1 MAQTKLISVR
11 LDEQLVS
18 YMDEV
23 ASKHSYLDRSKIVSR
38 LLSAMVQC
46 CEYKDVMQVLNCY
59 DPYSDGITI
68 EVKQKNT
75 MISK

>member
-11 LDEQLVS
+11 LDEKILA
-18 YMDEV
+18 YIDAV
-23 ASKHSYLDRSKIVSR
+23 ANKHTYLDRSKVIAR

-46 CEYKDVMQVLNCY
+46 CEYKNIMEVLNCY
-59 DPYSDGITI
+59 DPYADGISI

-75 MISK
+75 MLGK